1 MYKIKCNLPG
11 NREPWKI
18 SLETRIQTVIS
29 AANQGRRVAIMV
41 YREADTSTFR
51 YRCYNVF
58 QITQTGDWQSVYFFL
73 NELEWVEKLL
83 DTCNLLILSRIKWS
97 YPLNAL
103 IKSARKRSMPVLFDV
118 DDLICHISYLPLL
131 TNTLNVHFG
140 SEGDYDFWFSDIARH
155 QAVASQVDGFI
166 TTNPFLGQKLSEIFN
181 KPYQVIMNSLNVEQL
196 DVSKTCRE
204 RKKYASSLM
213 PFTIGYFSGTPSH
226 INDFR
231 MVHQELIQLLE
242 DYPEIELKIVGYM
255 DFPKEM
261 QDLIQKKRVRFSP
274 LVDFM
279 ELQRLIAQVDVNI
292 VPLVQNTF
300 TNCKSELKFFEAAAV
315 DTVTVAT
322 PTYTYANSIHHRE
335 TGFLCSQGEWYDT
348 IAELYNDAELR
359 NNIAKRAESYC
370 LEKYAGEAFRKQVR
384 EAYNFFIAK

>member
-1 MYKIKCNLPG
+1 
-11 NREPWKI
+11 
-18 SLETRIQTVIS
+18 
-29 AANQGRRVAIMV
+29 
-41 YREADTSTFR
+41 
-51 YRCYNVF
+51 
-58 QITQTGDWQSVYFFL
+58 
-73 NELEWVEKLL
+73 
-83 DTCNLLILSRIKWS
+83 
-97 YPLNAL
+97 
-103 IKSARKRSMPVLFDV
+103 
-118 DDLICHISYLPLL
+118 
-131 TNTLNVHFG
+131 
-140 SEGDYDFWFSDIARH
+140 
-155 QAVASQVDGFI
+155 
-166 TTNPFLGQKLSEIFN
+166 
-181 KPYQVIMNSLNVEQL
+181 
-196 DVSKTCRE
+196 
-204 RKKYASSLM
+204 
-213 PFTIGYFSGTPSH
+213 
-226 INDFR
+226 

-322 PTYTYANSIHHRE
+322 PTYTYANSIQHRE

>member
-73 NELEWVEKLL
+73 NELEWVKKLL

-140 SEGDYDFWFSDIARH
+140 SEEDYDFWFSYIARH

-166 TTNPFLGQKLSEIFN
+166 TTNPFLGQKLSGIFN

-261 QDLIQKKRVRFSP
+261 QDLIQKKRVHFSP

-322 PTYTYANSIHHRE
+322 PTYTYANSIQHRE

-359 NNIAKRAESYC
+359 NHIAKRAESYC

>member
-1 MYKIKCNLPG
+1 MYKVKCNLPG

-18 SLETRIQTVIS
+18 SLETRIPTVIS
-29 AANQGRRVAIMV
+29 AANQGRKVAVMV

-58 QITQTGDWQSVYFFL
+58 QITQTGEWQSVYFFL

-97 YPLNAL
+97 YPLNEL
-103 IKSARKRSMPVLFDV
+103 IRSAKKRSIPVLFDV

-140 SEGDYDFWFSDIARH
+140 SEGDYDFWFADIARH
-155 QAVASQVDGFI
+155 QAIASQVDGFI
-166 TTNPFLGQKLSEIFN
+166 TTNPFLGQKLSGIFN

-204 RKKYASSLM
+204 RKKYASPLM

-231 MVHQELIQLLE
+231 MVYQELMQLLE
-242 DYPEIELKIVGYM
+242 DYPEMELQVVGFM
-255 DFPKEM
+255 DFSKEM
-261 QDLIQKKRVRFSP
+261 QELIQKKRVHFSP

-292 VPLVQNTF
+292 VPLVQNIF

-322 PTYTYANSIHHRE
+322 PTYTYANSIQHRE
-335 TGFLCSQGEWYDT
+335 TGFLCTQGEWYDT
-348 IAELYNDAELR
+348 IAELYNDAEQR
-359 NNIAKRAESYC
+359 NHIAKQAESYC
-370 LEKYAGEAFRKQVR
+370 LAKYAGEVFRKQVC
-384 EAYNFFIAK
+384 EAYNFFMAK